1 MTVSYSELVT
11 QIRAYTEVDSSV
23 LSDTIVNDFIEFA
36 ENRIF
41 RDVDI
46 DVFKSHQ
53 TANLTASNA
62 FLSLPG
68 GSSPTPTSL
77 GTVRYMQIFAP
88 TGTPLREYLE
98 QRDVSYMNEYWPDRT
113 ATGKPRYW
121 AWWDHNTIYVAPTP
135 DLAYNVELGITR
147 LPTRLSSSNTTSWLG
162 NNAPALLLYGCLAEA
177 FKFLKGPAEMLQL
190 YEQSYQ
196 RALQELVIEQ
206 QGRHR
211 RDEYMHGALRTPLQ
225 SQNP

>member
-53 TANLTASNA
+53 TANLTASNP

-68 GSSPTPTSL
+68 GGSPTPTSL

-88 TGTPLREYLE
+88 SGTPTREYLE
-98 QRDVSYMNEYWPDRT
+98 QRDISYMNE
-113 ATGKPRYW
+113 
-121 AWWDHNTIYVAPTP
+121 
-135 DLAYNVELGITR
+135 
-147 LPTRLSSSNTTSWLG
+147 
-162 NNAPALLLYGCLAEA
+162 
-177 FKFLKGPAEMLQL
+177 
-190 YEQSYQ
+190 
-196 RALQELVIEQ
+196 
-206 QGRHR
+206 
-211 RDEYMHGALRTPLQ
+211 
-225 SQNP
+225 

>member
-53 TANLTASNA
+53 TANLTASNP

-68 GSSPTPTSL
+68 GSSPHLHLLVLLDTCK
-77 GTVRYMQIFAP
+77 
-88 TGTPLREYLE
+88 YLH
-98 QRDVSYMNEYWPDRT
+98 Q
-113 ATGKPRYW
+113 
-121 AWWDHNTIYVAPTP
+121 
-135 DLAYNVELGITR
+135 LAR
-147 LPTRLSSSNTTSWLG
+147 
-162 NNAPALLLYGCLAEA
+162 
-177 FKFLKGPAEMLQL
+177 Q
-190 YEQSYQ
+190 
-196 RALQELVIEQ
+196 QESI
-206 QGRHR
+206 
-211 RDEYMHGALRTPLQ
+211 
-225 SQNP
+225 

>member
-77 GTVRYMQIFAP
+77 GTVRLYANICTIWHADK
-88 TGTPLREYLE
+88 R
-98 QRDVSYMNEYWPDRT
+98 VSRT
-113 ATGKPRYW
+113 K
-121 AWWDHNTIYVAPTP
+121 
-135 DLAYNVELGITR
+135 
-147 LPTRLSSSNTTSWLG
+147 
-162 NNAPALLLYGCLAEA
+162 
-177 FKFLKGPAEMLQL
+177 
-190 YEQSYQ
+190 
-196 RALQELVIEQ
+196 
-206 QGRHR
+206 RHKLH
-211 RDEYMHGALRTPLQ
+211 E
-225 SQNP
+225 

>member
-23 LSDTIVNDFIEFA
+23 LSDTVVNDFIEFA

-53 TANLTASNA
+53 TANLTASNP

-88 TGTPLREYLE
+88 TGTPTREYLE
-98 QRDVSYMNEYWPDRT
+98 QRDISYMNEYWPDRT

-147 LPTRLSSSNTTSWLG
+147 LPTRLSSTNTTSWLG
-162 NNAPALLLYGCLAEA
+162 NNAPAALLYASLAEA
-177 FKFLKGPAEMLQL
+177 FKFLKGPDNMLQM
-190 YEQSYQ
+190 YETYYQ
-196 RALQELVIEQ
+196 QALTPFMGEQ
-206 QGRHR
+206 MGRRR
-211 RDEYMHGALRTPLQ
+211 RDEYMDGVPRIPIR
-225 SQNP
+225 SNNP